1 MTWQEW
7 HGAVGTEFRLPD
19 DAGTTWRLA
28 ACSGLTTSGGYD
40 TWDVTFTAPPGPAE
54 QRTYPLHHE
63 TLGELAVFAV
73 PHAVAPDGSVTYL
86 ATFAVASEQEA

>member
-7 HGAVGTEFRLPD
+7 HRAVGTEFRLPD
-19 DAGTTWRLA
+19 EAGTTWVLT
-28 ACSGLTTSGGYD
+28 ACTDLTRSGGYD
-40 TWDVTFTAPPGPAE
+40 TWTVTFTAPPGPAE

>member
-1 MTWQEW
+1 MTWQAW
-7 HGAVGTEFRLPD
+7 HVAVGTDFRLPD
-19 DAGTTWRLA
+19 DAGTTWRLI
-28 ACSGLTTSGGYD
+28 ACSGRTTTGGYD

-54 QRTYPLHHE
+54 QRTFPLHHE

-73 PHAVAPDGSVTYL
+73 PHAVGPDGSVTYL

>member
-1 MTWQEW
+1 MTWQAW
-7 HGAVGTEFRLPD
+7 HGAVGTAFRLPD
-19 DAGTTWRLA
+19 EAGTTWELA
-28 ACSGLTTSGGYD
+28 ACTEPARSGGYE
-40 TWDVTFTAPPGPAE
+40 TWTATFTAPPGPAE

-86 ATFAVASEQEA
+86 ATFTVACGQET